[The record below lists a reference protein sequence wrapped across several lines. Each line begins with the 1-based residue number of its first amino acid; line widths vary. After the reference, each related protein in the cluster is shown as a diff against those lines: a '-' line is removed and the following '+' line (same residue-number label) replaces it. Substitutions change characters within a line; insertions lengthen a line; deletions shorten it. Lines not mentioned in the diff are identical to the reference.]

1 LLKNEDNFSPR
12 LFEVGVIPDM
22 ISQVAKN
29 PRAIGF
35 EVPLMT
41 VAHKDKGEVKMLNI
55 DGHSPLDMAYVAS
68 GKYPLYRT
76 YHFAVWKKD
85 SASNRHA
92 RKLIEHMIAH
102 MEKEHDKVWFIPPS
116 KLKEAGWKFR
126 GNELV
131 GEPSP

>member
-1 LLKNEDNFSPR
+1 
-12 LFEVGVIPDM
+12 M

-41 VAHKDKGEVKMLNI
+41 VVHKDKGEVKMLNI
-55 DGHSPLDMAYVAS
+55 DGHSPLDLEYVAS

-85 SASNRHA
+85 SAANRHA
-92 RKLIEHMIAH
+92 RKLIEFMEAY
-102 MEKEHDKVWFIPPS
+102 MEKNYEKVWFIPPS
-116 KLKEAGWKFR
+116 KLKAAGWKFK

-131 GEPSP
+131 GEPAS